1 MRPRSTVGTRTT
13 TRAGAPEV
21 LHRTARHVCLRRG
34 ASGAEGQ
41 DAWTRLTEGLG
52 LTGPVGNGDRV
63 RLTPEGLAPIEGI
76 VDYAVPEFR
85 EFLGLRDSDGL
96 YRFHGGCGQ
105 IGVGHHLFAEDVN
118 GEEAGKTWQA
128 WLNRVFS
135 G

>member
-1 MRPRSTVGTRTT
+1 MRFPPATR
-13 TRAGAPEV
+13 RPQA
-21 LHRTARHVCLRRG
+21 
-34 ASGAEGQ
+34 AEGQ
-41 DAWTRLTEGLG
+41 DAWTRLAEGLG